1 MATHQFNAVFFR
13 VGISGSAVEVPRTV
27 SEALGKR
34 GQVRVR
40 GTLNGVEFKSNLM
53 PMGDGSHC
61 LGVHKATQVAA
72 GIDFGDEVS
81 VQMEE
86 DTAPRAVE
94 IPADLA
100 RALKAEPRAMA
111 FFDKLAQTHRREYA
125 NWVGEAKKPETRER
139 RIEQTVALLREGRKS
154 R

>member
-1 MATHQFNAVFFR
+1 MATHQFKAVFFR
-13 VGISGSAVEVPRTV
+13 VGTSGSAVEVPRTV
-27 SEALGKR
+27 SEELGKR

-139 RIEQTVALLREGRKS
+139 RIEQTLALLREGRKS

>member
-1 MATHQFNAVFFR
+1 VATHRFKGDFFR
-13 VGISGSAVEVPRTV
+13 VGTSGSAVAVPSAV
-27 SEALGKR
+27 SEALGRR

-40 GTLNGVEFKSNLM
+40 GRLNGVEFKSNLM

-72 GIDFGDEVS
+72 GIDFGDSVS
-81 VQMEE
+81 VEMEE

-94 IPADLA
+94 VPAGLEQ
-100 RALKAEPRAMA
+100 ALRAEPKIKA
-111 FFDKLAQTHRREYA
+111 FFDELAHTHRREYA
-125 NWVGEAKKPETRER
+125 NWVAGAKKPETRER
-139 RIEQTVALLREGRKS
+139 RIEQTLELLRAGRKS

>member
-1 MATHQFNAVFFR
+1 M
-13 VGISGSAVEVPRTV
+13 EVPRTV

-94 IPADLA
+94 IQADLA
-100 RALKAEPRAMA
+100 RALKAEPWAMA

-139 RIEQTVALLREGRKS
+139 RIEQTLALLREGRKS

>member
-1 MATHQFNAVFFR
+1 
-13 VGISGSAVEVPRTV
+13 
-27 SEALGKR
+27 
-34 GQVRVR
+34 
-40 GTLNGVEFKSNLM
+40 
-53 PMGDGSHC
+53 MGDGSHC

-139 RIEQTVALLREGRKS
+139 RIEQTLALLREGRKS

>member
-1 MATHQFNAVFFR
+1 MATHQFKAVFFR
-13 VGISGSAVEVPRTV
+13 VGTSGSAVEVPRTV

-139 RIEQTVALLREGRKS
+139 RIEQTLALLREGRKS

>member
-1 MATHQFNAVFFR
+1 MATHQFKAVFFR
-13 VGISGSAVEVPRTV
+13 VGTSGSALEVPRTV
-27 SEALGKR
+27 SEALGKP

-40 GTLNGVEFKSNLM
+40 GTLNGVEFKSTLM

-111 FFDKLAQTHRREYA
+111 FFDKLARTHRREYA

-139 RIEQTVALLREGRKS
+139 RIEQTLALLREGRKS

>member
-1 MATHQFNAVFFR
+1 VATHQFKAVFFR
-13 VGISGSAVEVPRTV
+13 VGASGSAVEVPRTV

-72 GIDFGDEVS
+72 GIDFGDDVS

-86 DTAPRAVE
+86 DTAPRAVD

-100 RALKAEPRAMA
+100 RALKAEPQAMA
-111 FFDKLAQTHRREYA
+111 FFDELAQTHRREYA
-125 NWVGEAKKPETRER
+125 NWVAEAKKPETRER
-139 RIEQTVALLREGRKS
+139 RIEQTLALLREGRKS